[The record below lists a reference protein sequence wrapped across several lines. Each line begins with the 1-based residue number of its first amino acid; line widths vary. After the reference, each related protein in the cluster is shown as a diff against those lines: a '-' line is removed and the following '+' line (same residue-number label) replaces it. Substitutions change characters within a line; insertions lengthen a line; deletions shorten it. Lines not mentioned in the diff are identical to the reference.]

1 MIKVKNGMGVLTKI
15 QPDGNEREE
24 ICELFPNANVTS
36 VSMVFMIMRHMC
48 MTIRDM
54 QAVSR
59 NRMKRLKKLNW
70 TQRKVKIY
78 TLTAVREVQFPGQE
92 ALAINYF

>member
-1 MIKVKNGMGVLTKI
+1 MGVLTKI

-59 NRMKRLKKLNW
+59 NRMKRLKS
-70 TQRKVKIY
+70 
-78 TLTAVREVQFPGQE
+78 
-92 ALAINYF
+92 

>member
-1 MIKVKNGMGVLTKI
+1 MAMCSVMPFSDIRISVIAGSLLSRKHLYDKSKNGMGVLTKI

-59 NRMKRLKKLNW
+59 NRMKRLKS
-70 TQRKVKIY
+70 
-78 TLTAVREVQFPGQE
+78 
-92 ALAINYF
+92 